1 LKQAK
6 ATMLRKRSFI
16 ITIGLTLILLS
27 LGHVLIFQ
35 NLSPHV
41 VLEELYYIPIF
52 LAALRFGLKGALLT
66 YLFTSLLYLPFFFGQ
81 WSPTYLDLVDRILHM
96 IFTGMFAFLAGYLID
111 QERRLQKQAEQD
123 RSLNGIG
130 QAVTAIVH
138 DLKNPLITII
148 GYARR
153 IREKK
158 GDPVQAARTI
168 SESAENMQAIVR
180 DVLDFAK
187 PMQLTYGEEDVNV
200 LVRQAVD
207 MCIVRAKESGV
218 TLAAEFSDQSM
229 SVDVDPI
236 QVQRAL
242 VNLINN
248 AIEASDDG
256 QRVRISV
263 VPGKNFLD
271 IVIRDNG
278 AGMDRET
285 MESMFTPFHTRKS
298 GGTGLGMSI
307 ARKIVESHGG
317 RISVSSRPG
326 KGAAVTVKLPCTAN
340 ADGERE
346 M

>member
-1 LKQAK
+1 
-6 ATMLRKRSFI
+6 MLRNRSFI
-16 ITIGLTLILLS
+16 IAIGLTLTLLS
-27 LGHVLIFQ
+27 MGHVLIFQ

-41 VLEELYYIPIF
+41 ILEELYYIPIF

-66 YLFTSLLYLPFFFGQ
+66 YLFTSLLYLPFFFGR
-81 WSPTYLDLVDRILHM
+81 WSPTYLDLVDRILH
-96 IFTGMFAFLAGYLID
+96 ILFTGIFAFLAGYLID
-111 QERRLQKQAEQD
+111 RERRLQKQVEQD

-168 SESAENMQAIVR
+168 SESAETMQAIVH
-180 DVLDFAK
+180 DVLNFAK
-187 PMQLTYGEEDVNV
+187 PMRLTCSEEDVNV
-200 LVRQAVD
+200 LVRQSVD
-207 MCIVRAKESGV
+207 MCIARAKESGV

-229 SVDVDPI
+229 SVDVDRI

-256 QRVRISV
+256 QRVGISV
-263 VPGKNFLD
+263 APGKNFLD
-271 IVIRDNG
+271 IVISDNG

-285 MESMFTPFHTRKS
+285 MESMFTPFYTRKS